1 MGLEQELA
9 MLKQAARE
17 KAAALNLDAAIRT
30 VAKSGDPDA
39 ARINWKATFGGLEIR
54 ATFGA
59 GTNSA
64 SVRLN
69 RELVYESL
77 EFGRYLKV
85 FRDGTWVETLL
96 RLSDQSA
103 LIEEARPRSQ
113 KLKQVVE
120 EIKKFLPI
128 DE

>member
-1 MGLEQELA
+1 MSLEQELE
-9 MLKQAARE
+9 MLKQAAKE
-17 KAAALNLDAAIRT
+17 KVIALDLDSVIRV
-30 VAKSGDPDA
+30 VAKSGESDSE
-39 ARINWKATFGGLEIR
+39 RINWKSSFGGIEIR

-77 EFGRYLKV
+77 EFGRYLEV
-85 FRDGTWVETLL
+85 FRDGAWVETVL

-103 LIEEARPRSQ
+103 LIAEAQKRSQ
-113 KLKQVVE
+113 KLRQVVE

-128 DE
+128 D